1 MLDSYIVVY
10 NSLIFISF
18 PLVFLKRHY
27 NMLIQYTLLAAA
39 AVLAVP
45 PPHQVQVQQVPA
57 GAVQMNVKR
66 SVHQV
71 AESKKRLKARADFSQ
86 VVEDKISNQKFYYSS
101 TVQIGNPGQL
111 VDVLIDTGSSDT
123 WVISL
128 TTKYVGQKPGPS
140 SFFDPNQ
147 SETWKSNQTNFDI
160 TYGVGHTTGQWGT
173 DVFKIGDAELKGM
186 SIGVADKTDV
196 RQGIIGIGRPQAEI
210 TNKQKKQYSNLPQK
224 LFEAG
229 LTNSPAFSLFLNDA
243 NSDSG
248 TILFGAVDH
257 SKYQG
262 ELMILPITHFAHY
275 GITLSE
281 IRAAG
286 TQNVLSQPMTAI
298 LDSGTTLSYFNEAT
312 VKAIHQAIGAKS
324 SFALNGKFYADCH
337 ALDKFVFNFGDG
349 AVQITVP
356 ASQILTPIENYVRPG
371 LASMTFPR
379 NSCFVGIDVVPKN
392 ADYLLLG
399 DNVIRSAYIVY
410 DPQNKQIALAQA
422 NFRGRESTPDD
433 IQLISQ
439 TLIPGARRASGQQQ
453 TLDQIQSQD
462 QEEDED
468 QLQQQ
473 DQIEQDQLRQEQQQ
487 Q

>member
-1 MLDSYIVVY
+1 
-10 NSLIFISF
+10 
-18 PLVFLKRHY
+18 
-27 NMLIQYTLLAAA
+27 
-39 AVLAVP
+39 
-45 PPHQVQVQQVPA
+45 
-57 GAVQMNVKR
+57 MNVKR

-71 AESKKRLKARADFSQ
+71 SESKKRLKARTDFSQ
-86 VVEDKISNQKFYYSS
+86 AVEDKISNQKFYYSS
-101 TVQIGNPGQL
+101 TVQIGSPGQL

-140 SFFDPNQ
+140 SFFDPGQ
-147 SETWKSNQTNFDI
+147 SDSWQSNQTSFDI

-173 DVFKIGDAELKGM
+173 DVFKIGSAELKGM

-210 TNKQKKQYSNLPQK
+210 TNQQKKQYSNLPQK
-224 LFEAG
+224 LFETG
-229 LTNSPAFSLFLNDA
+229 LTNSPAYSLFLNDA

-257 SKYQG
+257 SKYEG
-262 ELMILPITHFAHY
+262 DLISLPITHFAHY
-275 GITLSE
+275 GVRLTE

-286 TQNVLSQPMTAI
+286 TRNVLSQPKTAI
-298 LDSGTTLSYFNEAT
+298 LDSGTTLSYFDEPT
-312 VKAIHQAIGAKS
+312 VKAIHEAIGAKT

-356 ASQILTPIENYVRPG
+356 ASQILTPIENFVRPAI
-371 LASMTFPR
+371 ASVSFPK

-422 NFRGRESTPDD
+422 NFNGRESTADD
-433 IQLISQ
+433 IQLISP
-439 TLIPGARRASGQQQ
+439 TLIPGARRAAGQQQ
-453 TLDQIQSQD
+453 LDQIQSQD
-462 QEEDED
+462 HQQDED

-473 DQIEQDQLRQEQQQ
+473 DRIEQDQLQQEEQQKQ